1 MEGPRLLSVTAK
13 PQMLTEPVVLSDSL
27 DYRLIWDRKPCSTAK
42 ELRSFDDSAMNEIF
56 SLNKGGFDDIRSNC
70 VFYVGV
76 DRRRNCDE
84 IAGNSVT
91 SSASLTIPPAQCHC
105 GMMG

>member
-1 MEGPRLLSVTAK
+1 
-13 PQMLTEPVVLSDSL
+13 
-27 DYRLIWDRKPCSTAK
+27 
-42 ELRSFDDSAMNEIF
+42 MNEIF
-56 SLNKGGFDDIRSNC
+56 SLNKGGFDDIRSNSR
-70 VFYVGV
+70 FYVEAAQ
-76 DRRRNCDE
+76 RRNCDD